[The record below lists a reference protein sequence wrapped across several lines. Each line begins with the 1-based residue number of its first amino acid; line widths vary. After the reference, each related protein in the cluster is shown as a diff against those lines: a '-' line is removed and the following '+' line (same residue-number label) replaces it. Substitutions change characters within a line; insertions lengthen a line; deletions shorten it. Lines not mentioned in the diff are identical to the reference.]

1 MNSEKPQGGRRAV
14 AFLGESKAVYEGEL
28 ETDETLVKPATLEEA
43 LDDAAKQAVADGYKD
58 KPLRVVSIKF
68 IPTNPHIKEVS
79 VIATP
84 GE

>member
-43 LDDAAKQAVADGYKD
+43 LQDLAVQAHAGGVEKV
-58 KPLRVVSIKF
+58 RVVSIELRAG
-68 IPTNPHIKEVS
+68 NPHIKEFS
-79 VIATP
+79 VI
-84 GE
+84 GSGG